1 MSHNQTET
9 YADVY
14 FLAKHGGGDRI
25 IVADNQPATLSI
37 DNVED
42 EDGNPTPVLVAAVE
56 AGNLVVEMLLDA
68 AHVEQM
74 LPPTPL
80 QLVESLAQLDA
91 LPLGAAVVWTN
102 RVFTR
107 AVPGVLG
114 SPASPYGDD
123 YEWVCGDGGYVTHEA
138 RTIMVGHAQV
148 LYVPPAARPF
158 PTTEEVAAARDLI
171 LKVAL
176 SVPAAH
182 FDDPLGRLVEVA
194 SEVAHPTADGGSDVL
209 YEQVSRAAN
218 TLHDMNLI

>member
-9 YADVY
+9 YADVH
-14 FLAKHGGGDRI
+14 FVAKHGGGDRI
-25 IVADNQPATLSI
+25 IVADNQPATLST

-42 EDGNPTPVLVAAVE
+42 EHGNQTPVLVAAVE
-56 AGNLVVEMLLDA
+56 AGNLVVEVMLDA
-68 AHVEQM
+68 VHVEQM

-148 LYVPPAARPF
+148 LFTPPGARSA
-158 PTTEEVAAARDLI
+158 PTAEAVEAARDVI

-176 SVPAAH
+176 SSPAAR
-182 FDDPLGRLVEVA
+182 FDDPLGRLVEIAGVL
-194 SEVAHPTADGGSDVL
+194 AHPTVEGGSDAL

-218 TLHDMNLI
+218 TLRDMGLL